1 MLHTTMGYTSFRDDV
16 QFLLLKQDYIHNP
29 LWKTAF
35 YIHVFSAVIA
45 LFAGFTQFSSQFLQE
60 YRKLHRLVGKIYV
73 LNILLVNAPVGMIMA
88 LYANGG
94 LLGKTAFVLL
104 DILWFWFTYK
114 AVIAA
119 KKRDFVSHRN
129 YMIRSY
135 ALMFSAITLRTWKII
150 LSQSFDI
157 EPSQLYIIYSW
168 MGFVPNLL
176 IAEWYVRFARKRH
189 NQRAKVRPI
198 MPRI

>member
-1 MLHTTMGYTSFRDDV
+1 MPMENLKFVTKIFFTYFVLSISCFLMLHTTIGYTSFRDDV

-73 LNILLVNAPVGMIMA
+73 SNILLVNAPVGMIMA

-104 DILWFWFTYK
+104 DIL
-114 AVIAA
+114 
-119 KKRDFVSHRN
+119 
-129 YMIRSY
+129 
-135 ALMFSAITLRTWKII
+135 
-150 LSQSFDI
+150 
-157 EPSQLYIIYSW
+157 
-168 MGFVPNLL
+168 
-176 IAEWYVRFARKRH
+176 
-189 NQRAKVRPI
+189 
-198 MPRI
+198 